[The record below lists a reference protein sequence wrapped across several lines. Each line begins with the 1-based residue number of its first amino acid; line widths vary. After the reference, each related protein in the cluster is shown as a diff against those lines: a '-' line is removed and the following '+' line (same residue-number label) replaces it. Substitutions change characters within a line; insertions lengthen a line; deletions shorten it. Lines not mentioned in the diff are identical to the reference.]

1 MKEEY
6 KDFEI
11 KDFGFVINFEYL
23 YFGVSFDVIFYCS
36 CYGIGCVEIKC
47 FYKVW
52 DFIII
57 EVVGFF
63 EKIVNGCL

>member
-11 KDFGFVINFEYL
+11 EDFGFVINFEYL

-47 FYKVW
+47 FYKV
-52 DFIII
+52 
-57 EVVGFF
+57 
-63 EKIVNGCL
+63 